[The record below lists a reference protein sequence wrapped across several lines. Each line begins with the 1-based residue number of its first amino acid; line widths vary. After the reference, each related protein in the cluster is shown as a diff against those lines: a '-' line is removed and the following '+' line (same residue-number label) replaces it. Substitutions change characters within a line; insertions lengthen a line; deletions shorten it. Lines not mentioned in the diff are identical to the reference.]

1 MSSKPIYTG
10 LLLVLYC
17 LMAGATI
24 VPLENEQEKPEPNYE
39 NSTLELVHV
48 VNNDKV
54 FKVYIC
60 FKFMRCVQ
68 QLIVRNYLYKQ
79 SWDHIKYLGE
89 SEL

>member
-24 VPLENEQEKPEPNYE
+24 VPLENEQEKSEPNYE

-54 FKVYIC
+54 F
-60 FKFMRCVQ
+60 
-68 QLIVRNYLYKQ
+68 
-79 SWDHIKYLGE
+79 
-89 SEL
+89 